1 MIDLRAALLDS
12 IPKDLDY
19 LVKTYC
25 KETSYIAFP
34 DLKKRHKEYLFNTIR
49 LIRRVLET
57 QLLSIN
63 NPGIGVFSLCNQL
76 LQQHMAYYQA
86 IDTYTDVT
94 SLKDACSAFKE
105 TTDETTEALQTA
117 INNAGRWSMENDL
130 KPDSVTRNAWTAL
143 ADRVNIKMPIHG
155 HHVSVLI
162 PYTETDFKY
171 IDGDY
176 PNNKLNVFLEHI
188 FQEPLRHYY
197 GLYTRNLNE
206 RLFQSGKCLRTM
218 SDRVNTKSHIFD
230 CAIATRNSLFDAVHP
245 KLSSVLNT
253 LKKDGSVMIIGLTTD
268 FTKLDLKRI
277 ASQLTDIRVYF
288 GTTVAT
294 PIVQDNE
301 ICVLLGRVRREEQVL
316 YPYVNL
322 LDIFVNHISSED
334 VFELYGSDENTVIPY
349 SSYDITTQDFLELL
363 PAIRQ
368 TTDKLVNTLIPKNDD
383 TARRPLLPF
392 SSGQLGLILIS
403 GEINGAIR
411 EANGCCHVVK
421 GSSKQ
426 RTDTKT
432 EETRNEEGVLTHIK
446 ETQSVYSSTN
456 VTTIIPSGEIKVLC

>member
-1 MIDLRAALLDS
+1 MEQEYTYLMWYFEHVLGYCPQETVWLPTRSAIRYMLDNGLS
-12 IPKDLDY
+12 GEEI
-19 LVKTYC
+19 TA
-25 KETSYIAFP
+25 E
-34 DLKKRHKEYLFNTIR
+34 LKKHKAE
-49 LIRRVLET
+49 
-57 QLLSIN
+57 SIHPN
-63 NPGIGVFSLCNQL
+63 DLTESLWNKSL
-76 LQQHMAYYQA
+76 LQKGHFYFHK
-86 IDTYTDVT
+86 T
-94 SLKDACSAFKE
+94 
-105 TTDETTEALQTA
+105 LQISSPA
-117 INNAGRWSMENDL
+117 
-130 KPDSVTRNAWTAL
+130 
-143 ADRVNIKMPIHG
+143 
-155 HHVSVLI
+155 
-162 PYTETDFKY
+162 
-171 IDGDY
+171 
-176 PNNKLNVFLEHI
+176 
-188 FQEPLRHYY
+188 PL
-197 GLYTRNLNE
+197 
-206 RLFQSGKCLRTM
+206 
-218 SDRVNTKSHIFD
+218 
-230 CAIATRNSLFDAVHP
+230 
-245 KLSSVLNT
+245 

-288 GTTVAT
+288 GTTVTT